1 MRIQRAIALLLAC
14 TVTASAVP
22 VSDSYVL
29 GAGDELYI
37 DFPLRGTPTDLQPL
51 AGNGL
56 QLLIIGERVFYRYKA
71 VIAPDG
77 FMTLPSIGP
86 IHASG
91 MTLSQLRDEVGQ
103 RLSTNEKVSV
113 ILASPISEGYVVSG
127 EVNHPNRF
135 MYQRPTTLLEAV
147 AMAGGATDHAQM
159 KRVMVFHP
167 GEPPVTIDLS
177 DKTLR
182 LHGPPSLLVRPS
194 DSVVVP
200 RRWFTP
206 DNYMILILLSCIT
219 TAATVYVAS
228 KQ

>member
-1 MRIQRAIALLLAC
+1 MSVRRVIALLLSCAI
-14 TVTASAVP
+14 TASAAP
-22 VSDSYVL
+22 VNDAYVL

-37 DFPLRGTPTDLQPL
+37 DFPLRGTPADLQPL

-77 FMTLPSIGP
+77 FMTLPSVGP

-91 MTLSQLRDEVGQ
+91 MTLSQLREDVERQ
-103 RLSTNEKVSV
+103 LSSNEKISV
-113 ILASPISEGYVVSG
+113 ILANPISEGYVVSG

-135 MYQRPTTLLEAV
+135 MYQRPTTLLEAM
-147 AMAGGATDHAQM
+147 AMAGGATDHAQL

-167 GEPPVTIDLS
+167 GETPVTVDLS

-182 LHGPPSLLVRPS
+182 LNGPPSLVVRPS
-194 DSVVVP
+194 DSIVVP

-219 TAATVYVAS
+219 TSATVYVAT

>member
-1 MRIQRAIALLLAC
+1 MVRRCIALLLSCAVAA
-14 TVTASAVP
+14 TAVP
-22 VSDSYVL
+22 VSDSYIL
-29 GAGDELYI
+29 GAGDQLFI
-37 DFPLRGTPTDLQPL
+37 DFPIRGTPADLQPL

-77 FMTLPSIGP
+77 FMTLPSAGP
-86 IHASG
+86 IRASG
-91 MTLSQLRDEVGQ
+91 LTLDQLREEIA
-103 RLSTNEKVSV
+103 RKLSSSERISV
-113 ILASPISEGYVVSG
+113 ILASPVSEGYVVSG

-135 MYQRPTTLLEAV
+135 MYERPTTLLEAV

-159 KRVMVFHP
+159 KKVMLFHP
-167 GEPPVTIDLS
+167 GESPLTIDLS
-177 DKTLR
+177 DKAMR
-182 LHGPPSLLVRPS
+182 LNGPPGVLVRPS
-194 DSVVVP
+194 DSIVVP

-206 DNYMILILLSCIT
+206 DNYLILIFLSCIT